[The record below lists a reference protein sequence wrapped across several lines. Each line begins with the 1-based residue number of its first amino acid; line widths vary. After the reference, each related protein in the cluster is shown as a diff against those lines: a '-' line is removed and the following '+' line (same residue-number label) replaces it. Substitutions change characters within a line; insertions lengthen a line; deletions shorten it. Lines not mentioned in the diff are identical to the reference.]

1 MIRTISRILKLF
13 ADNGLFDEGVALIGS
28 WCFWIYQRKLGA
40 RGIPL
45 KTQDIDFLIPNPY
58 GGKEHARFIEQ
69 LQALG
74 FNRDFNSDGSLFLWN
89 EELKIE
95 FITPEKG
102 RGADRAIRIDKL
114 GISAIPLRFVSLLLD
129 DPLTVNDQG
138 IDIRVPRPANF
149 CLHKLLIASR
159 RRKIEKSLKDLEQ
172 AICTAAIAGSDGL
185 QTLFVSLPGKWRK
198 AIIRVLE
205 KARETLPLYD
215 EDIAALR
222 LTLQRAIAKPS

>member
-13 ADNGLFDEGVALIGS
+13 ADDGLFDEGVALIGS
-28 WCFWIYQRKLGA
+28 WCFWCYQRKLGA

-58 GGKEHARFIEQ
+58 GGRKHALFVDR

-89 EELKIE
+89 EEVKIE

-102 RGADRAIRIDKL
+102 RGTDRAIRIDKL
-114 GISAIPLRFVSLLLD
+114 GISAIPLRFVSMLLD
-129 DPLTVNDQG
+129 DPITVRDQG
-138 IDIRVPRPANF
+138 VDIRVPHPANF

-172 AICTAAIAGSDGL
+172 AICTAAVADGGEL
-185 QTLFVSLPGKWRK
+185 RTLFISLPAGWRR
-198 AIIRVLE
+198 AILRVLE
-205 KARETLPLYD
+205 RAGESLPLYD
-215 EDIAALR
+215 EEIAALR
-222 LTLQRAIAKPS
+222 RTLQPASAKPS